1 MKKLGIVIVVILVL
15 LVGIVLARGI
25 IAKNTITAGVKMMT
39 GLNLSIKSMS
49 VGLFKSAIG
58 IEELKLQNPEGF
70 QDKIMVDMPEIYVD
84 YDLGA
89 FLKKNAHIEEMK
101 LNLKELLVVKNE
113 KGELNLNA
121 LKVVKDKQAPSTE
134 EKAKKGEFKIDVL
147 QLKIGKV
154 VFKDYSKG
162 TQPKT
167 IEFNLNI
174 DERYENITD
183 ANKLASLIIT
193 KALMNTTIAK
203 LADFDLGPL
212 QKEAGEILSGATES
226 AKEIFDKAQEEG
238 EKATEKIKDILP
250 F

>member
-15 LVGIVLARGI
+15 LVAIVLARNT
-25 IAKNTITAGVKMMT
+25 IAKNAITAGVKMMT

-70 QDKIMVDMPEIYVD
+70 QDKFMVVLPEIYVD

-89 FLKKNAHIEEMK
+89 FLKKQVHFEQIN
-101 LNLKELLVVKNE
+101 LNLKELTVVKNG

-134 EKAKKGEFKIDVL
+134 EKTEFKIDML
-147 QLKIGKV
+147 QLKIGRV

-167 IEFNLNI
+167 LEFNLNI

-183 ANKLASLIIT
+183 ANKLVSLIVT
-193 KALMNTTIAK
+193 RALINTTIAK
-203 LADFDLGPL
+203 LADFDLSSL
-212 QKEAGEILSGATES
+212 QTEAGDLLKGATKS
-226 AKEIFDKAQEEG
+226 AQDVLDKAKQEG
-238 EKATEKIKDILP
+238 EKATDKIKDILP